1 MGMSQKKNILVSTLS
16 MASLALAGLFAVA
29 GSQNVQAAERTP
41 TVRECRV
48 MHNQVAKGQ
57 PITNLDTFLIGA
69 TSADSYT
76 LSLYLG
82 NTKFRPAIDAATK
95 MWTERSGGK
104 IKFKYVD
111 SMADR
116 PVQVIDSP
124 YAEGK
129 ALGTAYAAQRLLYL
143 RLDRSGWLTQVST
156 VAHELGHLLGVDH
169 TCKGDLMAAGMAG
182 VKDFN
187 NPISDADVA
196 LALQG
201 LEKHLGYPAGSE
213 PAEPTPDPT
222 TEAPQPTED
231 PTTPA
236 PEPTADPDPSE
247 TVQPSQDPATA
258 APEPS
263 QSEDPT
269 TEPTTEPTQPEV
281 PSETAQPT
289 PDPTTGEPQ
298 LTEDPTPP
306 APEPTTDPEPSVE
319 PTTPEPTFTEA
330 PLPDEPPTA
339 VPEPTVQPDEQADDS
354 DSFVVKVRV
363 FFVRVFSWIGG
374 FFRSIFS

>member
-1 MGMSQKKNILVSTLS
+1 MSMSRKKNILVATLT
-16 MASLALAGLFAVA
+16 MVGLALGGLFAVS
-29 GSQNVQAAERTP
+29 GSQNVQAADRTP

-57 PITNLDTFLIGA
+57 PITNIDTFLIGA

-116 PVQVIDSP
+116 PVRVIDSP
-124 YAEGK
+124 YSEGK
-129 ALGTAYAAQRLLYL
+129 AIGTAYAAQRLLYL

-169 TCKGDLMAAGMAG
+169 TCKGDLMATGMAG

-222 TEAPQPTED
+222 TEAPQP
-231 PTTPA
+231 
-236 PEPTADPDPSE
+236 
-247 TVQPSQDPATA
+247 
-258 APEPS
+258 
-263 QSEDPT
+263 SEDPT
-269 TEPTTEPTQPEV
+269 TAVPEPSEEPTSEPTSEPTQPEV

-289 PDPTTGEPQ
+289 PDPTTEEPQ
-298 LTEDPTPP
+298 LTPDPTTP
-306 APEPTTDPEPSVE
+306 APEPTTDPQPNVE

-339 VPEPTVQPDEQADDS
+339 VPEPTTQPDEQGDDS

-363 FFVRVFSWIGG
+363 FFVRVFSWFGG

>member
-1 MGMSQKKNILVSTLS
+1 MSMSRKKNILVATLT
-16 MASLALAGLFAVA
+16 MVGLALGGLFAVS
-29 GSQNVQAAERTP
+29 GSQNVQAADRTP

-57 PITNLDTFLIGA
+57 PISNLDTFLIGA

-82 NTKFRPAIDAATK
+82 DTKFRPAIEAATK

-116 PVQVIDSP
+116 PVRVIDSP
-124 YAEGK
+124 YSEGK
-129 ALGTAYAAQRLLYL
+129 AIGTAYAAQRLLYL

-222 TEAPQPTED
+222 TEAPQPSED
-231 PTTPA
+231 PTTSV
-236 PEPTADPDPSE
+236 PEPDPDPSE
-247 TVQPSQDPATA
+247 TA
-258 APEPS
+258 EP
-263 QSEDPT
+263 SEDPT
-269 TEPTTEPTQPEV
+269 TAVPEPSEEPTSEPTSEPTQPEV

-289 PDPTTGEPQ
+289 PDPTTEEPQ
-298 LTEDPTPP
+298 PTPDPTTP
-306 APEPTTDPEPSVE
+306 APEPTTDPQPSVE

-339 VPEPTVQPDEQADDS
+339 VPEPTTQPDEQGDDS

-363 FFVRVFSWIGG
+363 FFVRVFSWFGG

>member
-1 MGMSQKKNILVSTLS
+1 MGMSRKKNILVSTLS

-29 GSQNVQAAERTP
+29 GSQNVQAADRTP

-116 PVQVIDSP
+116 PVRVIDSP
-124 YAEGK
+124 YSEGK

-222 TEAPQPTED
+222 TQAPQPSQD
-231 PTTPA
+231 PTTES
-236 PEPTADPDPSE
+236 PEPTADPD
-247 TVQPSQDPATA
+247 
-258 APEPS
+258 PS

-269 TEPTTEPTQPEV
+269 TEPTTEPTQPEI
-281 PSETAQPT
+281 PSESAQPT
-289 PDPTTGEPQ
+289 PDPTTEEPQ
-298 LTEDPTPP
+298 LTEDPTTP
-306 APEPTTDPEPSVE
+306 APEPTTEPEPSVE

-330 PLPDEPPTA
+330 PTPDEPPTA

-363 FFVRVFSWIGG
+363 FFVRVFSWFGG
-374 FFRSIFS
+374 FFRLIFS

>member
-1 MGMSQKKNILVSTLS
+1 MSMSRKKNILVATLT
-16 MASLALAGLFAVA
+16 MVGLALGGLFAVS
-29 GSQNVQAAERTP
+29 GSQNVQAADRTP

-57 PITNLDTFLIGA
+57 PITNIDTFLIGA

-82 NTKFRPAIDAATK
+82 DTKFRPAIEAATK

-116 PVQVIDSP
+116 PVRVIDSP
-124 YAEGK
+124 YSEGK
-129 ALGTAYAAQRLLYL
+129 AIGTAYAAQRLLYL

-222 TEAPQPTED
+222 TEAPQPSED
-231 PTTPA
+231 PTAEA

-247 TVQPSQDPATA
+247 TA
-258 APEPS
+258 EP
-263 QSEDPT
+263 SEDPT
-269 TEPTTEPTQPEV
+269 IAVPEPSEEPTSEPTSEPTQPEV

-289 PDPTTGEPQ
+289 PDPTTEEPQ
-298 LTEDPTPP
+298 PTPDPTTS
-306 APEPTTDPEPSVE
+306 APEPTTDPEPTAE

-339 VPEPTVQPDEQADDS
+339 VPEPTTQPDEQGDDS

-363 FFVRVFSWIGG
+363 FFVRVFSWFGG

>member
-1 MGMSQKKNILVSTLS
+1 MSMSRKKNILVVTLT
-16 MASLALAGLFAVA
+16 MVGLALGGLFAVS
-29 GSQNVQAAERTP
+29 GSQNVQAADRTP

-57 PITNLDTFLIGA
+57 PITNIDTFLIGA

-82 NTKFRPAIDAATK
+82 DTKFRPAIDAATK

-111 SMADR
+111 SMANR
-116 PVQVIDSP
+116 PVRVIDSP
-124 YAEGK
+124 YSEGK
-129 ALGTAYAAQRLLYL
+129 AIGTAYAAQRLLYL

-156 VAHELGHLLGVDH
+156 VAHELGHLLGLDH

-182 VKDFN
+182 VKDFK

-201 LEKHLGYPAGSE
+201 LEKHLGYPAGYE
-213 PAEPTPDPT
+213 PAAPTPDPT
-222 TEAPQPTED
+222 TEAPQPSED
-231 PTTPA
+231 PTTEA
-236 PEPTADPDPSE
+236 PEPTTDPDPSE
-247 TVQPSQDPATA
+247 TA
-258 APEPS
+258 EP
-263 QSEDPT
+263 SEDPT
-269 TEPTTEPTQPEV
+269 IAVPEPSEELTSEPTSEPTQPEV

-289 PDPTTGEPQ
+289 PDPTT
-298 LTEDPTPP
+298 P
-306 APEPTTDPEPSVE
+306 APEPTTDPQPSVE

-339 VPEPTVQPDEQADDS
+339 VPEPTIQPDEQGDDS

-363 FFVRVFSWIGG
+363 FFVRVFSWFGG

>member
-1 MGMSQKKNILVSTLS
+1 MSMSRKKNILVATLT
-16 MASLALAGLFAVA
+16 MVGLALGGLFAVS
-29 GSQNVQAAERTP
+29 GSQNVQAADRTP

-57 PITNLDTFLIGA
+57 PITNIDTFLIGA

-82 NTKFRPAIDAATK
+82 NTKFRPAIEAATK

-104 IKFKYVD
+104 VKFKFVD

-116 PVQVIDSP
+116 PVRVIDSP
-124 YAEGK
+124 YSEGK
-129 ALGTAYAAQRLLYL
+129 AIGTAYAAQRLLYL

-222 TEAPQPTED
+222 TEAPQPSED
-231 PTTPA
+231 PTTEA
-236 PEPTADPDPSE
+236 PEPTTDPDPSE
-247 TVQPSQDPATA
+247 TA
-258 APEPS
+258 EP
-263 QSEDPT
+263 SEDPT
-269 TEPTTEPTQPEV
+269 TAVPEPSEEPTSEPTNEPTQPEV

-289 PDPTTGEPQ
+289 PDPTTEEPQ
-298 LTEDPTPP
+298 PTPDPTTSV
-306 APEPTTDPEPSVE
+306 PEPTTDPQPSVE

-339 VPEPTVQPDEQADDS
+339 VPEPTTQPDEQGDDS

-363 FFVRVFSWIGG
+363 FFVRVFSWFGG

>member
-1 MGMSQKKNILVSTLS
+1 MGMSRKKNILVSTLS

-29 GSQNVQAAERTP
+29 GSQNVQAADRTP

-116 PVQVIDSP
+116 PVRVIDSP
-124 YAEGK
+124 YSEGK

-222 TEAPQPTED
+222 TQAPQPSQD
-231 PTTPA
+231 PTTESPK
-236 PEPTADPDPSE
+236 PTADPD
-247 TVQPSQDPATA
+247 
-258 APEPS
+258 PS

-269 TEPTTEPTQPEV
+269 TEPTTEPTQPEI
-281 PSETAQPT
+281 PSESAQPT
-289 PDPTTGEPQ
+289 PDPTTEEPQ
-298 LTEDPTPP
+298 LTEDPTTP
-306 APEPTTDPEPSVE
+306 APEPTTEPEPSVE

-330 PLPDEPPTA
+330 PTPDEPPTA

-363 FFVRVFSWIGG
+363 FFVRVFSWFGG

>member
-1 MGMSQKKNILVSTLS
+1 MSMSRKKNILVATLT
-16 MASLALAGLFAVA
+16 MVGLALGGLFAVS
-29 GSQNVQAAERTP
+29 GSQNVQAADRTP

-57 PITNLDTFLIGA
+57 PVSNLDTFLIGA

-82 NTKFRPAIDAATK
+82 DTKFRPAIDAATK

-116 PVQVIDSP
+116 PVRVIDSP
-124 YAEGK
+124 YSEGK
-129 ALGTAYAAQRLLYL
+129 AIGTAYAAQRLLYL

-156 VAHELGHLLGVDH
+156 VAHELGHLLGIDH

-222 TEAPQPTED
+222 TEAPQP
-231 PTTPA
+231 
-236 PEPTADPDPSE
+236 
-247 TVQPSQDPATA
+247 
-258 APEPS
+258 
-263 QSEDPT
+263 SEDPT
-269 TEPTTEPTQPEV
+269 SEPTSEPTQPEV

-289 PDPTTGEPQ
+289 PDPTTPGS
-298 LTEDPTPP
+298 
-306 APEPTTDPEPSVE
+306 EPTTDPQPSVE

-339 VPEPTVQPDEQADDS
+339 VPEPTTQPDEQGDDS

-363 FFVRVFSWIGG
+363 FFVRVFSWFGG

>member
-1 MGMSQKKNILVSTLS
+1 MSMSRKKNILVATAT
-16 MASLALAGLFAVA
+16 MVGLALGGLFAVS

-57 PITNLDTFLIGA
+57 PITNIDTFLIGA

-82 NTKFRPAIDAATK
+82 NTKFRPAIEAATK

-104 IKFKYVD
+104 IKFKFVD
-111 SMADR
+111 SMANR
-116 PVQVIDSP
+116 PVRVIDTP
-124 YAEGK
+124 YSEGK
-129 ALGTAYAAQRLLYL
+129 AIGTAYAAQRLLYL

-156 VAHELGHLLGVDH
+156 VAHEIGHLLGLDH

-182 VKDFN
+182 VKDFK
-187 NPISDADVA
+187 NPIGDADVA

-201 LEKHLGYPAGSE
+201 LEKYLGYPAGSE

-222 TEAPQPTED
+222 SEAPQPSED
-231 PTTPA
+231 PT
-236 PEPTADPDPSE
+236 
-247 TVQPSQDPATA
+247 TA

-263 QSEDPT
+263 QEP
-269 TEPTTEPTQPEV
+269 EPTTKPTSEPAQPEV
-281 PSETAQPT
+281 PSETAHPTSDPTSEAPQPSE
-289 PDPTTGEPQ
+289 DPTTSPESTLDPQ
-298 LTEDPTPP
+298 
-306 APEPTTDPEPSVE
+306 PSVE
-319 PTTPEPTFTEA
+319 STLSTPEPTFTEA
-330 PLPDEPPTA
+330 PTPDTPPTV
-339 VPEPTVQPDEQADDS
+339 VPEPSTQLDEQADNS

-363 FFVRVFSWIGG
+363 FFVRVFSWFGG
-374 FFRSIFS
+374 FFRAIFS